1 MKYTFRYLTLYKQS
15 EEPYKA
21 FISDL
26 TALLS
31 STPAIESEEAY
42 NAMLFSMNEVIKK
55 HDMLFQA
62 PSPLYTK
69 EIEPIKAKKALTE
82 PTPWGGVSLKKVDVE
97 NDYIQK
103 LLVIGKYGILGFE
116 IHDYKHEHLNVLE
129 GLCLFIHSVHN
140 DSNWKEGVIN
150 VSLVKPKDTI
160 TLLPGDE
167 HGMIALTDC
176 VVEETSTNHL
186 DDLIFI
192 FNSNQIQ

>member
-1 MKYTFRYLTLYKQS
+1 MKYTFRYSTLYKQS

-62 PSPLYTK
+62 SSPLYTK

-140 DSNWKEGVIN
+140 DANWKEGVIN

-167 HGMIALTDC
+167 HGMFALTDC